1 MNRMLE
7 ALADRLEAF
16 PEDEREAALRALRA
30 LGQRLGELEAAKLA
44 ALRRDLDAG
53 IEQARAADTVDGE
66 EMFRGLR
73 RKYAS

>member
-1 MNRMLE
+1 MNQMLE
-7 ALADRLEAF
+7 SLADRLEAF
-16 PEDEREAALRALRA
+16 PEEEREAALRA
-30 LGQRLGELEAAKLA
+30 LGQRLGEIEAAKLE

-53 IEQARAADTVDGE
+53 IEQARNGETVDGE